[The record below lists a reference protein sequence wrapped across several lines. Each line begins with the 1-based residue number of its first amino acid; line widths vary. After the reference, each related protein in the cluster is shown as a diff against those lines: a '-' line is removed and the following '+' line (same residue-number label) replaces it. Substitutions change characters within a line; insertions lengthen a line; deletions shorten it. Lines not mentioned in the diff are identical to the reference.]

1 MPVMMGMVLMVVGVP
16 VMMGMVLMVLMV
28 VGCQS

>member
-28 VGCQS
+28 VGCHS

>member
-1 MPVMMGMVLMVVGVP
+1 MMGMVLMVVGVP

>member
-1 MPVMMGMVLMVVGVP
+1 MMGMVLMVVGVP

-28 VGCQS
+28 VGCHS